1 MIAVIIAGGKGGRLR
16 RIAKEIPKPMI
27 PIGGKPVLEHQI
39 CALRKYEITEIFILT
54 GYLGHIIQEYFGKGK
69 TWGADIG
76 YFQETKPLGTAG
88 CIKSLETIITDD
100 FLVLYGDVMFDIKLD
115 DFIAFH
121 KSRRVAGTI
130 YVHPNDH
137 PYDSDLVVMDE
148 HFKITGFLPKERE
161 DGYYENLVN
170 AAFYILSPSVFK
182 YILDG
187 READFV
193 KDIFPKMLQNSEML
207 YGYKSA
213 EYIKDMGTEER
224 LRQVTRDF
232 SEGRIQRHSKNLK
245 KPAFFLDRDGT
256 LVKYVPLLHKVGDL
270 ELFPFSARTIKRIND
285 SDYLSFLVS
294 NQSVAARSLCTIS
307 ELKLIHNK
315 LETLLGAAYA
325 FLDDSYLCPHHPDK
339 GYPEED
345 KNLKIDC
352 ECRKPKTGMI
362 EEAVEEY
369 NVDRNSSWIIGD
381 TTVDIETG
389 KNAGLHTILVRTGE
403 GGKDQKFT
411 SLPDFVFDDLEE
423 AAQFILEGRH
433 RYAAVLDGIGVA
445 VEAKYN
451 KDSPFVIGIGGLA
464 RSGKSTFVN
473 LLVRSLAEEGFS
485 AQVIS
490 LDNWLISL
498 ERRSEKMTV
507 RERYKYEEIAW
518 DLHRLVNHETIFVSN
533 YDHLSRKTSS
543 PGRFTLDGSEC
554 LIIEGIPAL
563 DIEEV
568 RNLSHYKIY
577 VEVAEVL
584 RKKRFLSFYRWK
596 SLSDREIWR
605 LHTDRLDDEVQI
617 ISESKKY
624 ANVVVEV

>member
-1 MIAVIIAGGKGGRLR
+1 MIAVIIAGGKGARLR

-39 CALRKYEITEIFILT
+39 CALKEYGVSEIFILT
-54 GYLGHIIQEYFGKGK
+54 GYLGHIIQEYFGNGK
-69 TWGADIG
+69 ARGANIR

-88 CIKSLETIITDD
+88 CVKPLETIITDD
-100 FLVLYGDVMFDIKLD
+100 FLVVYGDVMFDIKLD
-115 DFIAFH
+115 DFVAFH
-121 KSRRVAGTI
+121 KSRRAAGTL

-148 HFKITGFLPKERE
+148 NCKIIDFLGKDRE
-161 DGYYENLVN
+161 DGYYKNLVN
-170 AAFYILSPSVFK
+170 AACYILSRSVFQ

-193 KDIFPKMLQNSEML
+193 KDVFPKMLQNDEML
-207 YGYKSA
+207 YGYMSA

-224 LRQVTRDF
+224 LKEVSRDF
-232 SEGRIQRHSKNLK
+232 SEGRILRLSRNLK
-245 KPAFFLDRDGT
+245 RPAIFLDRDGT
-256 LVKYVPLLHKVGDL
+256 LVKYVPLLHKPGDL

-294 NQSVAARSLCTIS
+294 NQSVAARNLCTIP

-315 LETLLGAAYA
+315 LETSLGAAGA
-325 FLDDSYLCPHHPDK
+325 FLDDSYFCPHHPDK

-345 KNLKIDC
+345 KSLKIDC

-389 KNAGLHTILVRTGE
+389 KNAGLQTILVRTGE
-403 GGKDQKFT
+403 GGKDRKFT

-423 AAQFILEGRH
+423 AVQFILEGRH
-433 RYAAVLDGIGVA
+433 KYAAVLNGIVTA
-445 VEAKYN
+445 VEANYH
-451 KDSPFVIGIGGLA
+451 KDSPFVIGVGGLA
-464 RSGKSTFVN
+464 RSGKSTFMK
-473 LLVRSLAEEGFS
+473 LLVRSLVEGGFS

-490 LDNWLISL
+490 LDNWLVSL
-498 ERRSEKMTV
+498 EQRIEKTTV
-507 RERYKYEEIAW
+507 RERYKYEEIA
-518 DLHRLVNHETIFVSN
+518 LHLHGLVNHEAIFVNN
-533 YDHLSRKTSS
+533 YDPLSRKTSG
-543 PGRFTLDGSEC
+543 PRHLTLDGSEC

-577 VEVAEVL
+577 LKVNEVL

-596 SLSDREIWR
+596 GLRDREIWR
-605 LHTDRLDDEVQI
+605 LYDDRLDDEAQI
-617 ISESKKY
+617 ISDSKKY
-624 ANVVVEV
+624 ADVVVEV